1 MPIDPLDKIEAA
13 QVALPKGCHTIE
25 ALKSKLESQGIHF
38 LVPECNAE
46 SLREGPL
53 EIRRPTLTWLK

>member
-1 MPIDPLDKIEAA
+1 MSIDPLDKMEAA
-13 QVALPKGCHTIE
+13 QAALPKGCHTIE

-46 SLREGPL
+46 SLREDPL
-53 EIRRPTLTWLK
+53 EIRTDPL